1 MTPML
6 NPRKHSRKALI
17 PTFNSVEVTHI
28 ADIVY
33 VEALENYSKVHLRHG
48 ETIISTYS
56 FGAVLTMLEDEPF
69 FRCHKSF
76 AIHLPYI
83 RRYLKS
89 CDIEL
94 VSGKLIP
101 LARRRKDEFL
111 QELQVWCCNEGR
123 CPVSLG

>member
-1 MTPML
+1 ML

-69 FRCHKSF
+69 F
-76 AIHLPYI
+76 
-83 RRYLKS
+83 
-89 CDIEL
+89 
-94 VSGKLIP
+94 
-101 LARRRKDEFL
+101 
-111 QELQVWCCNEGR
+111 
-123 CPVSLG
+123 